1 MLSRMADLLV
11 ICGVCLLSVLCIE
24 ASCVDLDKSQS
35 RCYSRELSPNRF
47 YGTKTTYSVAKAAL
61 DSNTADEPRVP
72 ANCQPIML
80 YFVGRHAIRYPDGED
95 IVEMSRVLSELQKQ
109 IITASEK
116 GLTQL
121 CEQDLHSIRNWE
133 LKMNET
139 DDNRISDTGVRET
152 QRIGMSLRQ
161 TIGEGV
167 RYGTPS
173 ATQTTADSLCSP
185 VWLSFPSY
193 FPK

>member
-1 MLSRMADLLV
+1 MADLIG
-11 ICGVCLLSVLCIE
+11 ICCVTLLLILCIE

-35 RCYSRELSPNRF
+35 RCYSRQLSPNRF
-47 YGTKTTYSVAKAAL
+47 YGTKTTYAVAKAAL
-61 DSNTADEPRVP
+61 DSNMADEPRVP
-72 ANCQPIML
+72 ANCQPIMF

-95 IVEMSRVLSELQKQ
+95 IVEMSQVLSELQKQ
-109 IITASEK
+109 IVTASER

-152 QRIGMSLRQ
+152 QRIGTSLSL
-161 TIGEGV
+161 TISEV
-167 RYGTPS
+167 CEVS
-173 ATQTTADSLCSP
+173 HIWDANLNDI
-185 VWLSFPSY
+185 
-193 FPK
+193 